1 MVSLMATAQLGI
13 LLGLVL
19 GVINIVRWLCSEETE
34 ANQAQM
40 HATLSP
46 KDSEVLENSS
56 KGYGRYKYCGLRDD
70 PFERSEAPGS
80 GLTRIELRR
89 PDLGMEQSKKV
100 SALLERVSDL
110 KGAGYRQGY
119 FTDPST
125 LVRYLRA
132 RNGKVAE
139 AEKLIR
145 DTVKWRKKHDIDQ
158 LFTHWNLAAYEEC
171 LKPWYLSGGLFGH
184 SRRGHPV
191 AYERLGRAKYSKLI
205 TMLPFDLMLKC
216 DIVNCERIVAALE
229 EDAMRRQVPLSQ
241 FLVVMDL
248 DGFGW
253 NDMRYSVARTVARLT
268 ENRTLLLTEFTAKVL
283 VVRASAAAVRTWSL
297 FKNLLDPGTA
307 AKVEVVTAEKTP
319 QMLRKYIDDANIP
332 GFLGGSKCIDGDPE
346 CRAVLHLAVCRHKR
360 LWISYTHSSGRRGS
374 ATSCHCLVQSGF
386 KNQRRILLL
395 FKTSVAHKDS
405 AAVLLKR
412 KRDSI
417 SVFQDRLH
425 IPTHGKLITNTS
437 VREPSKPKGHKD
449 PCG

>member
-1 MVSLMATAQLGI
+1 MVCIPDDMVSLMGMIQLGI

-19 GVINIVRWLCSEETE
+19 GVIEIARWLARSNCSGEAE
-34 ANQAQM
+34 ANQEQM
-40 HATLSP
+40 PATLSP
-46 KDSEVLENSS
+46 KGTRDSEVLENSS
-56 KGYGRYKYCGLRDD
+56 KGHGRYKYCGLRDD

-132 RNGKVAE
+132 RNGNVAE
-139 AEKLIR
+139 AEKLLR
-145 DTVKWRKKHDIDQ
+145 DTVKWRTKHDIDQ

-184 SRRGHPV
+184 GRSGHPV
-191 AYERLGRAKYSKLI
+191 AYERLGRAKYAKLTAMI
-205 TMLPFDLMLKC
+205 PFDLMLKC

-283 VVRASAAAVRTWSL
+283 VVRASSAAVRTWSL
-297 FKNLLDPGTA
+297 FKHLLDPGTA

-319 QMLRKYIDDANIP
+319 QMLRKYIDDASIP

-346 CRAVLHLAVCRHKR
+346 CRAVLAPGGLPPQKAVDKLHALVREEGQRDKLPLFGSKR
-360 LWISYTHSSGRRGS
+360 LQESEKNPSAVQNKCRTQRFRCCSSEEETRFHFCFSR
-374 ATSCHCLVQSGF
+374 
-386 KNQRRILLL
+386 
-395 FKTSVAHKDS
+395 
-405 AAVLLKR
+405 
-412 KRDSI
+412 
-417 SVFQDRLH
+417 
-425 IPTHGKLITNTS
+425 
-437 VREPSKPKGHKD
+437 
-449 PCG
+449 